1 MRQIE
6 SSSEADRVSK
16 RGALRRAT
24 FHTPAGHKG
33 EWSSLG
39 GVRTVLVSLG
49 CVFTFDTG
57 KTLLGLNRANFRSIF
72 YRRGAIPGGA
82 MRLPMQNTKPKLF
95 RSLISGTCLPALMRI
110 CPLAASS
117 GAS

>member
-1 MRQIE
+1 
-6 SSSEADRVSK
+6 
-16 RGALRRAT
+16 
-24 FHTPAGHKG
+24 
-33 EWSSLG
+33 LG